1 MAASTSSPS
10 RTTTTICRS
19 EMSRLPVLRRTSP
32 LVLALA
38 LAGAGQA
45 RAQDEAPVQALL
57 EPEYLLS
64 VGELVDAAR
73 WRNAEAVVGAVGETM
88 VTDRSQTQFDLVHV
102 PRVVEGRSLVTGDLV
117 QFFRLERRID
127 DPVTGEAL
135 GTLLLPTGVGRVE
148 SLDGETAAVRVTDAF
163 HAIVVGDRVR
173 VVPEADVEARLD
185 GLAGGPGGKVVA
197 FQEEKA
203 IHPPFDKLFL
213 RPEVAGS
220 TAPGQVVELYRP
232 GPVRDGVQL
241 PDLVLGK
248 AMVVRAGGGIVAAVT
263 YELERPDLAPGD
275 LYRPVATDVD

>member
-1 MAASTSSPS
+1 M
-10 RTTTTICRS
+10 R
-19 EMSRLPVLRRTSP
+19 RLPASVRATL
-32 LVLALA
+32 LAAALA
-38 LAGAGQA
+38 LAEAGPIGAQV
-45 RAQDEAPVQALL
+45 EPPVAALL
-57 EPEYLLS
+57 EPEYVLS
-64 VGELVDAAR
+64 VGEIVDAGR
-73 WRNAEAVVGAVGETM
+73 WRNAAAVVGAAGETL

-102 PRVVEGRSLVTGDLV
+102 PRVIEGRSLVTGDLV
-117 QFFRLERRID
+117 QLFRLERRID

-148 SLDGETAAVRVTDAF
+148 SLDGETAGVRVTDAY

-173 VVPEADVEARLD
+173 VVTEADLEARVA
-185 GLAGGPGGKVVA
+185 GFAGGTGGLVVA

-220 TAPGQVVELYRP
+220 VAPGQVIELYRP
-232 GPVRDGVQL
+232 GKVRDGVQL

-248 AMVVRAGGGIVAAVT
+248 AMVVRGGGGVAAAVT

-275 LYRPVATDVD
+275 LFRPAAAEGD

>member
-1 MAASTSSPS
+1 MAASTSSPR

-19 EMSRLPVLRRTSP
+19 EMRGPPVRGRMAS

-38 LAGAGQA
+38 LGSAGSI
-45 RAQDEAPVQALL
+45 RAQVGAPVQALL

-64 VGELVDAAR
+64 VGEVVDAER

-197 FQEEKA
+197 FQE
-203 IHPPFDKLFL
+203 
-213 RPEVAGS
+213 
-220 TAPGQVVELYRP
+220 
-232 GPVRDGVQL
+232 
-241 PDLVLGK
+241 
-248 AMVVRAGGGIVAAVT
+248 
-263 YELERPDLAPGD
+263 
-275 LYRPVATDVD
+275 

>member
-1 MAASTSSPS
+1 M
-10 RTTTTICRS
+10 R
-19 EMSRLPVLRRTSP
+19 RLPVLRRTP
-32 LVLALA
+32 PLVLVLALA
-38 LAGAGQA
+38 GVGSS

-64 VGELVDAAR
+64 VGEVVDAAR
-73 WRNAEAVVGAVGETM
+73 WNNAPAVVGAVGETM

-148 SLDGETAAVRVTDAF
+148 SLDGETATVRVTDAF
-163 HAIVVGDRVR
+163 HAIVVGDYVR
-173 VVPEADVEARLD
+173 VVPETAVATRVA
-185 GLAGGPGGKVVA
+185 GLAGGPGGKIVA
-197 FQEEKA
+197 FQDEKA

-213 RPEVAGS
+213 RPEVGGS

-241 PDLVLGK
+241 PDLVLGR
-248 AMVVRAGGGIVAAVT
+248 AMVVREGGAIVAAVT

-275 LYRPVATDVD
+275 LYRVLAHVD

>member
-1 MAASTSSPS
+1 M
-10 RTTTTICRS
+10 RG
-19 EMSRLPVLRRTSP
+19 LPVTYKTPL

-38 LAGAGQA
+38 LAGASSI
-45 RAQDEAPVQALL
+45 RAQDAPPVQALL

-64 VGELVDAAR
+64 VGEVVDAER
-73 WRNAEAVVGAVGETM
+73 WRNAEAVVGAAGETM

-102 PRVVEGRSLVTGDLV
+102 PRVVEGRSLVTGDMV
-117 QFFRLERRID
+117 QLFRLERRID
-127 DPVTGEAL
+127 DPVTGEPL

-148 SLDGETAAVRVTDAF
+148 SLDGETAGVRITDAF
-163 HAIVVGDRVR
+163 HAIVVGDLVR
-173 VVPEADVEARLD
+173 IVTEANAAPGAGFAGE
-185 GLAGGPGGKVVA
+185 AGGRVVA

-203 IHPPFDKLFL
+203 IHPPFDKVFL

-241 PDLVLGK
+241 PDLVLGR
-248 AMVVRAGGGIVAAVT
+248 ALVVRGGVGIAAAVT

-275 LYRPVATDVD
+275 RYRPVAADGD

>member
-1 MAASTSSPS
+1 MRAT
-10 RTTTTICRS
+10 
-19 EMSRLPVLRRTSP
+19 LV
-32 LVLALA
+32 VLAL
-38 LAGAGQA
+38 LLLGAGSA
-45 RAQDEAPVQALL
+45 RGQVEAPVRALL
-57 EPEYLLS
+57 EPEYVLS
-64 VGELVDAAR
+64 VGEVVDPEQ
-73 WRNAEAVVGAVGETM
+73 WRDVEEVVGAAGETM
-88 VTDRSQTQFDLVHV
+88 VTDRSQTQYDLVHV
-102 PRVVEGRSLVTGDLV
+102 PRVVGGRTLATGDLV

-148 SLDGETAAVRVTDAF
+148 LLDGETAGVRVTDAY

-173 VVPEADVEARLD
+173 PVTLEDVEARVA
-185 GLAGGPGGKVVA
+185 GFAGGTGGRVIA

-232 GPVRDGVQL
+232 GAVRDGVRL

-248 AMVVRAGGGIVAAVT
+248 AMVVRGGGGIAAAVT
-263 YELERPDLAPGD
+263 YDLERPDLTPGD
-275 LYRPVATDVD
+275 LYRPVTADSD

>member
-1 MAASTSSPS
+1 M
-10 RTTTTICRS
+10 R
-19 EMSRLPVLRRTSP
+19 RLPVPRRTPS

-38 LAGAGQA
+38 LASAGSV
-45 RAQDEAPVQALL
+45 RAQAEAPVEALL

-64 VGELVDAAR
+64 VGEVVDPAR
-73 WRNAEAVVGAVGETM
+73 WRDAEAVVGAAGETM
-88 VTDRSQTQFDLVHV
+88 VTDRSQTQFDVVHV
-102 PRVVEGRSLVTGDLV
+102 PRVIEGRSLVTGDLV

-148 SLDGETAAVRVTDAF
+148 SLDGETAGVRVTDAF
-163 HAIVVGDRVR
+163 HAIVIGDRVR
-173 VVPEADVEARLD
+173 VVTEGDEARVAEF
-185 GLAGGPGGKVVA
+185 AGGAGGRIVA

-213 RPEVAGS
+213 RPEVTGS
-220 TAPGQVVELYRP
+220 TAPGQVIELYRP

-248 AMVVRAGGGIVAAVT
+248 AMVVRGGGGIGAAVT

-275 LYRPVATDVD
+275 LYRPVAAD